1 MEINKN
7 LIIWVI
13 SAIFSVIL
21 INLGIKIIEQN
32 KYISWITILIAFG
45 LIYIVYYALQI
56 KTNKDDIEKIKEWIK
71 NKEEILNTMKD
82 IVILKKVSKLK

>member
-1 MEINKN
+1 MEININ

>member
-7 LIIWVI
+7 LIIWII
-13 SAIFSVIL
+13 STIFSVIL

-45 LIYIVYYALQI
+45 LIYITYYAIQI
-56 KTNKDDIEKIKEWIK
+56 KANQDNIIKIQEWIK

-82 IVILKKVSKLK
+82 IIILKKVSKLK

>member
-71 NKEEILNTMKD
+71 NKEEKLNTMKD